1 MLKSER
7 SSYAAFMM
15 TLASHLGAG
24 NIVGVTTALIYGG
37 PGSLFWMVVSCIFI
51 SIFSLM
57 ENTLAVK
64 YHEIINGE
72 YRGGACY
79 YIKNGLKN
87 PKLALLFC
95 FFLLLANTIFF
106 GPLQVNTIS
115 ESLKIPFNISD
126 ELIIGFL
133 LLFSFLVIFRG
144 TKAIISFIEK
154 LVPIMTIVFLGVSIS
169 TILYNINH
177 LPGVFNLILKD
188 AFTFRSVG
196 GAVIGNALII
206 GLKRSAFS
214 NEAGLGTAPTM
225 SSMSKVKSPVSQA
238 YVQVLGVFVDT
249 VLMCTLMGLMILVY
263 DIELS
268 MFEGCSLA
276 VYIFEVIFS
285 NIGMHLGSFL
295 LFTFAMAT
303 WVSSYYVGETNM
315 LFLSQNMNIK
325 KKLIHNIYK
334 GLFILTTISGVLLNG
349 KQVWDFIDYGMMFLG
364 SINLYAIIKL
374 EKIFKKE
381 LKNYFDM

>member
-1 MLKSER
+1 M
-7 SSYAAFMM
+7 F
-15 TLASHLGAG
+15 
-24 NIVGVTTALIYGG
+24 
-37 PGSLFWMVVSCIFI
+37 FFI
-51 SIFSLM
+51 
-57 ENTLAVK
+57 
-64 YHEIINGE
+64 
-72 YRGGACY
+72 ACKHY
-79 YIKNGLKN
+79 
-87 PKLALLFC
+87 
-95 FFLLLANTIFF
+95 FF